1 VKIAITIDEQ
11 ELKKLIVRELED
23 KLGEVKVDIKDISIQ
38 VKSKQNYKSEWEEA
52 EFKAEFIRHDA

>member
-1 VKIAITIDEQ
+1 MKIAITIDEQ